1 MPKGNLSRPN
11 NRKEK
16 QNIAANK
23 RLKLPAKNS
32 AGAFSAKLRQRA
44 RNVGAMSPILATR
57 SEAAWRK
64 RERIKKK

>member
-16 QNIAANK
+16 ELNTLSK
-23 RLKLPAKNS
+23 KLGLPALGSK
-32 AGAFSAKLRQRA
+32 SAKLRQRD
-44 RNVGAMSPILATR
+44 RTVGAMSPILAMN

-64 RERIKKK
+64 RERIKKNK